1 MLFRSRAAGYL
12 RQRYRPLQSPSAY
25 SCSSYTFPTNFFS
38 IPWEK
43 TTMASFHD
51 ASWTSVVIRSRS
63 ARIFFFFYHHGR
75 RCGRIIRKRQ
85 FQVLPC
91 APGHWQFFHVL
102 RRTPCLCSRG
112 RLQQLTRISY
122 PCSRTAPRVNAQV
135 VQDLDS
141 RDLGMGSVKV
151 LDQVGDPA

>member
-1 MLFRSRAAGYL
+1 MSPTCSWLSQAEISTSSKSQRLLPRSLYLFH
-12 RQRYRPLQSPSAY
+12 Q
-25 SCSSYTFPTNFFS
+25 FFS

-51 ASWTSVVIRSRS
+51 ASLTSVVIRSRS
-63 ARIFFFFYHHGR
+63 ARIFFYHHGR

-85 FQVLPC
+85 FLPC
-91 APGHWQFFHVL
+91 APGHSQFFHVFH
-102 RRTPCLCSRG
+102 RTPCLCSRG
-112 RLQQLTRISY
+112 RLQPLARTSY
-122 PCSRTAPRVNAQV
+122 PCSRTVLRVKAQV